1 MKRFDFSI
9 LVGFGLGLAALAAAA
24 WLEGVSFRFL
34 WQPPALLVVFG
45 GVAGAVVARRGVR
58 GVFSS
63 ARAAGALLRPAD
75 NEGHAHALA
84 RLGWLARLAQR
95 DGYHAL
101 ETYARDADDPLVAR
115 GLMLVS
121 ELAAPSAVRDA
132 LERTLDAEQAEG
144 DADAA
149 TLEACG
155 GFAPTFGV
163 LGAVLGLISVLRAL
177 DDPSALG
184 TGVATAFVATL
195 YGVGAANLLFFPAAA
210 RLRARLEEKMRARE
224 ELAEA
229 LYALASHESAAAL
242 AQRFAAEAK
251 KARVAGVRRHKAA
264 GGAR

>member
-1 MKRFDFSI
+1 MKRFDFGI
-9 LVGFGLGLAALAAAA
+9 LVGLCLGLAALAAAA
-24 WLEGVSFRFL
+24 RLEGVSFHFL

-45 GVAGAVVARRGVR
+45 GVAGAVITRRGVR
-58 GVFSS
+58 GVLSS
-63 ARAAGALLRPAD
+63 GGAACALLRPAD
-75 NEGHAHALA
+75 HKEHVHTLA

-101 ETYARDADDPLVAR
+101 EAYARDADDPLVAR
-115 GLMLVS
+115 SLMLVS
-121 ELAAPSAVRDA
+121 ELAAPSAVRAA
-132 LERTLDAEQAEG
+132 LERTLDAEHAEG
-144 DADAA
+144 EADAA

-195 YGVGAANLLFFPAAA
+195 YGVGAANLLFFPVAA

-229 LYALASHESAAAL
+229 LYALASHESSAAL
-242 AQRFAAEAK
+242 AQRFAAEVK
-251 KARVAGVRRHKAA
+251 HVRVTSVRGHQAG

>member
-1 MKRFDFSI
+1 MKRFDFGI
-9 LVGFGLGLAALAAAA
+9 LVGLGLGLAALAAAA
-24 WLEGVSFRFL
+24 WLEGVSFHFL

-45 GVAGAVVARRGVR
+45 GVAGAVVTRRGVR
-58 GVFSS
+58 GVLSS
-63 ARAAGALLRPAD
+63 ARATFALLRPDD
-75 NEGHAHALA
+75 NERHAHALA

-115 GLMLVS
+115 SLMLVS
-121 ELAAPSAVRDA
+121 ELAAPSAVRAA
-132 LERTLDAEQAEG
+132 LERTLDAEHAEG
-144 DADAA
+144 EADAA

-210 RLRARLEEKMRARE
+210 RLRARLEERMRARE

-229 LYALASHESAAAL
+229 LYALASHESSAAL
-242 AQRFAAEAK
+242 AQRFAAEART
-251 KARVAGVRRHKAA
+251 ARVAGLREHKAA